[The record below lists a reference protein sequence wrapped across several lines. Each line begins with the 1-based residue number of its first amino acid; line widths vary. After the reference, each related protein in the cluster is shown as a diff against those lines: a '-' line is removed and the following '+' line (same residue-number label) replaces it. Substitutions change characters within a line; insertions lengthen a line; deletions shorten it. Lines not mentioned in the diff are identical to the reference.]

1 MRVHIVLTPEG
12 QALGVYADGKLVA
25 QKQGM
30 ESDDVLSALGIRQD
44 LIVLNDEEMK
54 RGPIL
59 PASLDEIPIDG
70 LLGEGATIVGI
81 KAEAAKVE
89 SVRVKPLGERAEKAC
104 RSFAALGYLPA
115 LGQAFCDLIEDCAAV
130 IDRKVDAWKESMRTI
145 PHFTGTYED
154 IELMEEMAEAVRA
167 LKGESQP

>member
-44 LIVLNDEEMK
+44 LIVLNDAEMK
-54 RGPIL
+54 QGPIL
-59 PASLDEIPIDG
+59 PASIDEIPIDG
-70 LLGEGATIVGI
+70 LLGEGATIRGI
-81 KAEAAKVE
+81 KAEAD
-89 SVRVKPLGERAEKAC
+89 RGM
-104 RSFAALGYLPA
+104 
-115 LGQAFCDLIEDCAAV
+115 IEDCAKV
-130 IDRKVDAWKESMRTI
+130 IDRKVEDWKESMRTI

-167 LKGESQP
+167 LKGERQP